1 MDRLLNISRNGGF
14 PLCAESLEILA
25 NNAAMTEELL
35 KAIPIENR
43 TAVFFKGRKHV
54 LYCLDGTNRIA
65 LVTGLIPSDL
75 SNCKLTV
82 TTTTHDVTDGDG
94 NTYSSVYE
102 TTTAGVSAATDASDR
117 WKFMEMGDVLATNI
131 WADHLPAFAS
141 GLASA
146 TLSNGGF
153 NAVPSLYGTNNKLKS
168 NGDELRMRLR
178 ISVNLKVRTNTVL
191 HIPFA
196 NDLGGYF
203 RVSANLQ
210 RVGTDG
216 NHLLRGYIN
225 SNEMVFNLGRLAEE
239 EGWVG
244 STPNEVWADLNA
256 VLFIN
261 EEFVLW

>member
-1 MDRLLNISRNGGF
+1 MNISRNGGF

-25 NNAAMTEELL
+25 ANAAMTEELL
-35 KAIPIENR
+35 KAVPIDNR
-43 TAVFFKGRKHV
+43 TAVFFKGRKQV
-54 LYCLDGTNRIA
+54 LYCQNGTNRIA
-65 LVTGLIPSDL
+65 RVTGLIPSDL
-75 SNCKLTV
+75 SDCKLTV
-82 TTTTHDVTDGDG
+82 TTEAHDVEDGDG

-102 TTTAGVSAATDASDR
+102 TTEAVVSAATGASDR
-117 WKFMEMGDVLATNI
+117 WKFLDMGEVIATNI
-131 WADHLPAFAS
+131 WEDHLSAFTS

-153 NAVPSLYGTNNKLKS
+153 NAAPSLYGTNNKLKS

-203 RVSANLQ
+203 RVNANLQ
-210 RVGTDG
+210 RVGAEG